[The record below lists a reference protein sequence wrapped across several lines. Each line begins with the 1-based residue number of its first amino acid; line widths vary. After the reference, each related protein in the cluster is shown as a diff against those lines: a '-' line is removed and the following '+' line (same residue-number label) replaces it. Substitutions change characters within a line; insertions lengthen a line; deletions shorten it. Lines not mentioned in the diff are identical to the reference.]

1 MPDGVGTFFHASD
14 AATSR
19 ARPTLDSY
27 EGNVGL
33 PLKNG
38 KYRKPVRPILGLL
51 GSLALAVW
59 FFHFYLWSKY
69 DGTRPLQP
77 DASSGTVYPLNTHGH
92 VVYLNK
98 AEDARLSNLTIL
110 TLSLFGTGVLM
121 DVLLVSGFDRRP
133 KPWEKKQW

>member
-1 MPDGVGTFFHASD
+1 M
-14 AATSR
+14 
-19 ARPTLDSY
+19 
-27 EGNVGL
+27 GL